1 MLETGGPLKPQSL
14 FLLLLDFPCRTI
26 YHSLDQ
32 LSLYFIKL
40 NNWSEG
46 EKRMENVIYS
56 IGAALIGLGVLI
68 VFHEFGHFL
77 FAKLSG
83 VGVLTFSVGFGPK
96 LWVKKKGETE
106 YALSA
111 FPLGGYVKMVG
122 EDPEEEVQQSDVER
136 SFAHK
141 GLLSR
146 IAIVAAGP
154 GFNLLLA
161 VLLLMVV
168 FLFYG
173 VPVLSTQVGAV
184 ETGSPADQ
192 AGLKKGDVVVSLNGQ
207 AVKEWDELS
216 RGIKESEGKP
226 LNVQIRRESQDTT
239 VTVQPVKKE
248 GRNIFGEKR
257 DEWMIGIGSQVSV
270 EKGNAGLAIVK
281 AFQQTYDY
289 AKLTLLALYKM
300 IKGDVSPRNL
310 GGPILI
316 AQMAGQQAQEG
327 LGSFLA
333 FIAVLSINLG
343 VLNLLP
349 IPVVDGGHLLFFLV
363 ESVIGR
369 PVAVRHR
376 EMAQQVGIF
385 LLMLL
390 MIYAFYNDIA
400 RFFERQVGG

>member
-1 MLETGGPLKPQSL
+1 
-14 FLLLLDFPCRTI
+14 
-26 YHSLDQ
+26 
-32 LSLYFIKL
+32 
-40 NNWSEG
+40 
-46 EKRMENVIYS
+46 MENVIYS

-77 FAKLSG
+77 LAKLSG

-96 LWVKKKGETE
+96 LWVKKKGDTE

-122 EDPEEEVQQSDVER
+122 EDPDEEVQQSDIER

-141 GLLSR
+141 GLLTR

-161 VLLLMVV
+161 VVLLMIV

-173 VPVLSTQVGAV
+173 VPILSTQVGGV
-184 ETGSPADQ
+184 ETGSPADR
-192 AGLKKGDVVVSLNGQ
+192 ARIRKGDFIVSLNGEPIR
-207 AVKEWDELS
+207 EWDELS
-216 RGIKESEGKP
+216 SGIKASQGEP
-226 LNVQIRRESQDTT
+226 LNLQIRRESQEMTI
-239 VTVQPVKKE
+239 TVQPAKKE
-248 GRNIFGEKR
+248 GKNIFGEKR
-257 DEWMIGIGSQVSV
+257 DEWMIGIGSQVSI
-270 EKGNAGLAIVK
+270 EKGNAGLAIVR
-281 AFQQTYDY
+281 AFRQTYDY

-300 IKGDVSPRNL
+300 VKGEVSPRNL

-349 IPVVDGGHLLFFLV
+349 IPVLDGGHLLFFLV

-369 PVAVRHR
+369 PVSVRHR

-400 RFFERQVGG
+400 RFFEKQVGG

>member
-1 MLETGGPLKPQSL
+1 
-14 FLLLLDFPCRTI
+14 
-26 YHSLDQ
+26 
-32 LSLYFIKL
+32 
-40 NNWSEG
+40 
-46 EKRMENVIYS
+46 MENVIYS
-56 IGAALIGLGVLI
+56 IVAALVGLGVLI

-77 FAKLSG
+77 LAKLSG

-111 FPLGGYVKMVG
+111 FPLGGYVKMIG
-122 EDPEEEVQQSDVER
+122 EDPDEDVQQSDIER

-141 GLLSR
+141 ALLSR

-161 VLLLMVV
+161 VILLMVV
-168 FLFYG
+168 FLFHG
-173 VPVLSTQVGAV
+173 VPVLSTHVGAV
-184 ETGSPADQ
+184 EPGSPAER
-192 AGLKKGDVVVSLNGQ
+192 AGIQKGDVIVSLNGQ
-207 AVKEWDELS
+207 AIREWEELS
-216 RGIKESEGKP
+216 REIKASEGNP
-226 LNVQIRRESQDTT
+226 LNVQLRRESQELA
-239 VTVQPVKKE
+239 VTVQPAKKE
-248 GRNIFGEKR
+248 GRNIFGERR
-257 DEWMIGIGSQVSV
+257 DEWMIGIGSQVSI
-270 EKGNAGLAIVK
+270 EKGNAGLAIVR

-289 AKLTLLALYKM
+289 AKLTLVALYKM
-300 IKGDVSPRNL
+300 VKGEVSPRNL

-327 LGSFLA
+327 LGSFLG
-333 FIAVLSINLG
+333 FIAILSINLG

-349 IPVVDGGHLLFFLV
+349 IPVLDGGHLLFFLV
-363 ESVIGR
+363 ESLIGR
-369 PVAVRHR
+369 PVAVKHR

-400 RFFERQVGG
+400 RFFEKQVGG